1 MLEVK
6 CGLMWK
12 DHGVGTVGYHM
23 VFEAVRFSSRHEKL
37 GALRGARKRETMM
50 NKIQYGRS

>member
-6 CGLMWK
+6 CGLMRK

-23 VFEAVRFSSRHEKL
+23 VFEAIRFFSRHEKL
-37 GALRGARKRETMM
+37 GALRGARQKGVYDE
-50 NKIQYGRS
+50 

>member
-23 VFEAVRFSSRHEKL
+23 VFEAVRFFSRHEKL
-37 GALRGARKRETMM
+37 GALRGDRQKGDYDE
-50 NKIQYGRS
+50 

>member
-12 DHGVGTVGYHM
+12 DLGYHM
-23 VFEAVRFSSRHEKL
+23 VFEAIRFFSRHEKL
-37 GALRGARKRETMM
+37 GALRGARQKGDYDE
-50 NKIQYGRS
+50 